1 MLIKYAAVIPACL
14 CLSLGA
20 CTWDDSM
27 TQVKA
32 SFGDNDAMVAVT
44 KASVT
49 PAKMAGPN
57 AIPWQLTPASA
68 ASVGQGETTLVV
80 DKPGLG
86 RVRGTEKALAEL
98 DQRIV
103 PYQGANEKIVSKC
116 KDAFDP
122 QAKQVGAYSL
132 EAAASGPVE
141 KVKGS
146 GKKQQVFF
154 RIFYAD
160 PKDSGVEV
168 RQASVV
174 CEVGPHGDLLKAAP
188 I

>member
-1 MLIKYAAVIPACL
+1 MPIRHAAVISAGL

-20 CTWDDSM
+20 CTWDDTM

-32 SFGDNDAMVAVT
+32 SLGDNDAMVAVT
-44 KASVT
+44 KAAVT
-49 PAKMAGPN
+49 PEKMAALN
-57 AIPWQLTPASA
+57 TIPWQLTPASA
-68 ASVGQGETTLVV
+68 ASVGQGENTVVV

-103 PYQGANEKIVSKC
+103 PYKGANDEIVSVC
-116 KDAFDP
+116 KDAFDR
-122 QAKQVGAYSL
+122 QAKQIGAYSL
-132 EAAASGPVE
+132 EAAAAGPVRKE
-141 KVKGS
+141 KGA
-146 GKKQQVFF
+146 GKNQQVFF
-154 RIFYAD
+154 RSFYAD

-168 RQASVV
+168 RQASVI
-174 CEVGPHGDLLKAAP
+174 CGVGPHGELLKAAP